1 MAKRMTREEKQAQ
14 REAESR
20 AREARE
26 YRELVKARRKDV
38 VLAGQDDVFAA
49 RHDGRLAHVPEE
61 TVYALW
67 RMVTAYHDAE
77 RAFGNELE
85 WLQREIADQQRYVN
99 EKRIYSSTNL
109 GSKGVRCAEAQAK
122 FFAAREALATLT
134 QALGIHYGGLF
145 TDADN
150 AKRAEWLATYEA
162 CRLTGAYSPDA
173 ASAGRRALRN
183 TCLGYLAELHDP
195 SIYALCLK
203 QFNEADNM
211 TDTMAALS
219 ILANHDCTERVH
231 ALGAFHERWKEEA
244 LIVDKWLS
252 VQATSRLPDTID
264 RVRQLLSHPAFD
276 LRNPN
281 KVYSLIRGF
290 TGANHVRFHARD
302 GRGYAFAADQ
312 IIALD
317 QINPQVAARIARCF
331 DRWKRFDDAR
341 QAAARAQLERIRA
354 VPGLSRD
361 VEEVVTRALA

>member
-150 AKRAEWLATYEA
+150 AKRAEWLATEVVRVPGIIRVE
-162 CRLTGAYSPDA
+162 CEDEQ
-173 ASAGRRALRN
+173 ALRDAIAAN
-183 TCLGYLAELHDP
+183 ANGVAYQAGKTSMAV
-195 SIYALCLK
+195 YAAGWRL
-203 QFNEADNM
+203 
-211 TDTMAALS
+211 
-219 ILANHDCTERVH
+219 
-231 ALGAFHERWKEEA
+231 
-244 LIVDKWLS
+244 
-252 VQATSRLPDTID
+252 VQGDRTFCSMPDG
-264 RVRQLLSHPAFD
+264 SF
-276 LRNPN
+276 
-281 KVYSLIRGF
+281 
-290 TGANHVRFHARD
+290 
-302 GRGYAFAADQ
+302 AFAYNGQDNVQ
-312 IIALD
+312 PL
-317 QINPQVAARIARCF
+317 NY
-331 DRWKRFDDAR
+331 
-341 QAAARAQLERIRA
+341 
-354 VPGLSRD
+354 RD
-361 VEEVVTRALA
+361 EDGAWLAHKALAR